1 MNVRI
6 DYQRI
11 NYWSQALGKRT
22 DRNAGTETRDD
33 AQTCVL
39 ERRPQAGDSLQ
50 TQSRDDAG

>member
-22 DRNAGTETRDD
+22 DRDAGAQTRDD

-39 ERRPQAGDSLQ
+39 ERRSQAGDSLQ
-50 TQSRDDAG
+50 AQSRDDGG